1 MCQKGPFSTQLL
13 EESPLCEDQC
23 LFQLQEELALQ
34 GLRGDLAHDVAV
46 KFVKNGPFGS
56 CNLPA
61 SVVGCASAG
70 RERVMAADDTHQ
82 RGESGSPADE
92 LLQAVIQ
99 DLSQG
104 LLEGRVPPD
113 ETGIT
118 LLVGGMLVSGYLTTS
133 EAYCQG
139 TFRRDADF
147 IRALVARLTG
157 EPVSTEEPPLY
168 IHLRDVQIWSS
179 PLGRATHVPW
189 WRGRLRSVD
198 GFALGEVQGN
208 NARPMQNSE

>member
-1 MCQKGPFSTQLL
+1 
-13 EESPLCEDQC
+13 
-23 LFQLQEELALQ
+23 
-34 GLRGDLAHDVAV
+34 
-46 KFVKNGPFGS
+46 
-56 CNLPA
+56 
-61 SVVGCASAG
+61 
-70 RERVMAADDTHQ
+70 MAADDTHQ

-118 LLVGGMLVSGYLTTS
+118 LLVGGMLVSGYLATS

>member
-1 MCQKGPFSTQLL
+1 
-13 EESPLCEDQC
+13 
-23 LFQLQEELALQ
+23 
-34 GLRGDLAHDVAV
+34 
-46 KFVKNGPFGS
+46 
-56 CNLPA
+56 
-61 SVVGCASAG
+61 
-70 RERVMAADDTHQ
+70 MAADDTHQ
-82 RGESGSPADE
+82 RGESRTSADE
-92 LLQAVIQ
+92 LLQAVVH
-99 DLSQG
+99 DLSEG
-104 LLEGRVPPD
+104 LMEGRVPAD

-179 PLGRATHVPW
+179 TFGRATRVPW
-189 WRGRLRSVD
+189 WRGRLESVD
-198 GFALGEVQGN
+198 GFALGGVQVDN
-208 NARPMQNSE
+208 TPPMHSSE

>member
-1 MCQKGPFSTQLL
+1 
-13 EESPLCEDQC
+13 
-23 LFQLQEELALQ
+23 
-34 GLRGDLAHDVAV
+34 
-46 KFVKNGPFGS
+46 
-56 CNLPA
+56 
-61 SVVGCASAG
+61 
-70 RERVMAADDTHQ
+70 MAADDTHQ

-113 ETGIT
+113 EKGIT

-157 EPVSTEEPPLY
+157 EPVSTEEPHFTFTLGTCRFGRH
-168 IHLRDVQIWSS
+168 HLAGPHTS
-179 PLGRATHVPW
+179 LG
-189 WRGRLRSVD
+189 
-198 GFALGEVQGN
+198 GEDD
-208 NARPMQNSE
+208 